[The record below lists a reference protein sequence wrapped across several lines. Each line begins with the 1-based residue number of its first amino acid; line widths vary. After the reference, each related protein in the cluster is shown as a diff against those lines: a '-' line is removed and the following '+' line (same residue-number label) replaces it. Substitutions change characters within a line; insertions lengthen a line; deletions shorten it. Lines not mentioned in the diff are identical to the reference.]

1 MTLKE
6 YIDVIVDFLRDYKEK
21 HPFLKGY
28 VVGISGGVDS
38 SLVATLVKKAV
49 GKENMMGILMP
60 IDSNIADLNDG
71 IELCKAMD
79 IPYKVIDA
87 TESYKVLRKE
97 IETASGELDIS
108 TAGNL
113 KARMRMSML
122 YAYAQKHSY
131 VVTGTDNAD
140 EEYTG
145 YFTKYGDGG
154 VDILPIVHLL
164 KGEVVEACKMLGVPN
179 KLAERVP
186 TAGLFEGQTD
196 EKEMGVTYKDLDN
209 YLLGKPVDDAVK
221 AKIERLHAVSE
232 HKRNPIPTPKEF
244 IRD

>member
-1 MTLKE
+1 MRLKE

-87 TESYKVLRKE
+87 TEAYKVFRKE

-108 TAGNL
+108 TSGNL

-122 YAYAQKHSY
+122 YAYAQKHNY
-131 VVTGTDNAD
+131 VVVGTDNAN

-164 KGEVVEACKMLGVPN
+164 KGEVVEACKILGVPTD
-179 KLAERVP
+179 LAERVP
-186 TAGLFEGQTD
+186 SAGLFEGQTD
-196 EKEMGVTYKDLDN
+196 ESEMGITYKDLDN

-232 HKRNPIPTPKEF
+232 HKRNPIPTPIKF
-244 IRD
+244 DRD

>member
-6 YIDVIVDFLRDYKEK
+6 YIDVIVLFLKEYKEK
-21 HPFLKGY
+21 HSFIKGY

-38 SLVATLVKKAV
+38 SLTATLIKKAV

-60 IDSNIADLNDG
+60 IDSIPKDLEDG
-71 IELCKAMD
+71 KKLCEAMD

-87 TESYKVLRKE
+87 TNSYKLLRQD
-97 IETASGELDIS
+97 IEAASGEIDRS

-122 YAYAQKHSY
+122 YAYAQKHNY
-131 VVTGTDNAD
+131 VVVGTDNAN

-164 KGEVVEACKMLGVPN
+164 KGEVVEACKILGVPTD
-179 KLAERVP
+179 LAERVP
-186 TAGLFEGQTD
+186 SAGLFEGQTD
-196 EKEMGVTYKDLDN
+196 ESEMGITYKDLDN

-232 HKRNPIPTPKEF
+232 HKRNPIPTPIKF
-244 IRD
+244 DRD